1 MNSLV
6 PKSGSR
12 AVGSTASLLAVPA
25 VIADAGDGAARR
37 FIEFFAASIRN
48 RNTRMAYYRAACSF
62 FAWVERHRIGE
73 LADIEPVHVAAY
85 IEGLQATA
93 AKPTVKLHLATVRS
107 CSTGRWWGKSGPSIP
122 LMCARA

>member
-1 MNSLV
+1 MKALV

-73 LADIEPVHVAAY
+73 LADIEPVHVAA
-85 IEGLQATA
+85 I
-93 AKPTVKLHLATVRS
+93 
-107 CSTGRWWGKSGPSIP
+107 
-122 LMCARA
+122 

>member
-1 MNSLV
+1 MNALV